1 LRRKERRDV
10 TAVPENCVRS
20 KVLVAEDDPGVL
32 RLISSNLKRA
42 GFSVSEVTHGD
53 KVMERVFAVMPMLV
67 VLDVMLPGLSGF
79 EICRVLKGDPRSS
92 RIPIIMLTA
101 KAQEKDRVHGFELGA
116 DDYVTKP
123 FSPREL
129 VLRVQAQVRKFPG
142 HGESGDTLK
151 LGEISIERAEHTV
164 LVAGRQL
171 ALTATEFKLLTV
183 LTERV
188 GRVQSRDRLLADV
201 WGYEN
206 IIESRTVDIYVTRL
220 RGKLGRAAAHLE
232 TVRGFGYRMVEK
244 PAK

>member
-1 LRRKERRDV
+1 M
-10 TAVPENCVRS
+10 RS

-42 GFSVSEVTHGD
+42 GFAVSEVTHGD
-53 KVMERVFAVMPMLV
+53 EVMPRVFSTMPTLL

-79 EICRVLKGDPRSS
+79 EICRILKGDSRSS

-101 KAQEKDRVHGFELGA
+101 KAQEQDRVHGLEIGA

-142 HGESGDTLK
+142 HHESADTLQ
-151 LGEISIERAEHTV
+151 LGEIVIDREEPAAR
-164 LVAGRQL
+164 VAGRQL
-171 ALTATEFKLLTV
+171 ALTATEFKLLT
-183 LTERV
+183 LLMERA
-188 GRVQSRDRLLADV
+188 GRVQSRDRLLTDV
-201 WGYEN
+201 WGYEKA
-206 IIESRTVDIYVTRL
+206 IESRTVDIYITRL

-232 TVRGFGYRMVEK
+232 TVRGFGYRMVEIPGK
-244 PAK
+244 